1 MSDKNTMTSET
12 EAMRDILDTAASIA
26 VECKELAVRCDKH
39 GPEFARLARGMMQ
52 VWMAVRVDAL
62 AANIE
67 NNYPMGT
74 KFLMNGGK
82 ERAPS
87 KILTVKKSIA
97 SAFGGD
103 E

>member
-1 MSDKNTMTSET
+1 MSDTEFVTSEM
-12 EAMRDILDTAASIA
+12 EAMRDILSKAASIA
-26 VECKELAVRCDKH
+26 VECQALAISCDKH

-52 VWMAVRVDAL
+52 VWLVIRAEAL

-82 ERAPS
+82 ERVPS
-87 KILTVKKSIA
+87 KKLTAKKSIA